1 MYRLMLSMFVG
12 GLALSVSACG
22 SDQVKAGG
30 SVLPDWYMKG
40 TPGCAVGSQKFRGNL
55 SLAESGAIG
64 KARTKLA
71 RQFKVDV
78 KGMLKQYASEGGTE
92 KGDMSE
98 ELTEDVTR
106 QITDMSLMGTRVV
119 RQELGQGQPQQF
131 FVQVCIE
138 PDKLIESLEK
148 LKQLNPEAINALKK
162 RSRAAFKELDK
173 FTTK

>member
-1 MYRLMLSMFVG
+1 MYRFMLSMFVG

-106 QITDMSLMGTRVV
+106 QITDMSLMGTRRRSPRTWPRSASAILRSSLYRA
-119 RQELGQGQPQQF
+119 RQAHR
-131 FVQVCIE
+131 ISR
-138 PDKLIESLEK
+138 KAKATESGGH
-148 LKQLNPEAINALKK
+148 QRTQEAL
-162 RSRAAFKELDK
+162 SSSL
-173 FTTK
+173 